1 MRGYKFRTELQAL
14 RNRIDAEH
22 NLETKYVRAR
32 YNNVR
37 PINIV
42 LEHSLRDMKAEE
54 RREMRLGILSLWIGE
69 HVRTSY
75 DLTIYQCSTI
85 LDFLGYDSYVYSIS
99 ERAQRF
105 LEDTKK
111 QVESGDFLFK
121 VKAKST
127 VLEEAP
133 F

>member
-1 MRGYKFRTELQAL
+1 MRSYKFRTELQAL
-14 RNRIDAEH
+14 RNRVDAEH

-37 PINIV
+37 PINII
-42 LEHSLRDMKAEE
+42 LEHSLHNLKAEE
-54 RREMRLGILSLWIGE
+54 RREMRLVLLSLWIGE

-85 LDFLGYDSYVYSIS
+85 LDFLGYDSYAYTIS

-105 LEDTKK
+105 LEDRKR
-111 QVESGDFLFK
+111 QVESGNLLLK
-121 VKAKST
+121 VKAKFT
-127 VLEEAP
+127 VLE
-133 F
+133 